1 MRYALIVLG
10 LSLAACGK
18 GGTAD
23 SGGPDPESIPRAS
36 ERQLTGVEWIL
47 MELNGTTPPAGA
59 GGRPA
64 SLTFAEGGRVSGFGG
79 CNRMTG
85 AYDVSGERLRIGPMA
100 STRMACEQGMDLEQ
114 SYGAALEATQRYR
127 LTSDGL
133 ELLGGDGVI
142 ARYRRVG
149 DGGGE

>member
-1 MRYALIVLG
+1 MRYALTVLG
-10 LSLAACGK
+10 LALAACGK
-18 GGTAD
+18 GGAD

-47 MELNGTTPPAGA
+47 VELNGTPAPAGA
-59 GGRPA
+59 GGRQA
-64 SLTFAEGGRVSGFGG
+64 SVTFAEGGRVSGFGG

-85 AYDVSGERLRIGPMA
+85 AYEVSGERLRIGPMA
-100 STRMACEQGMDLEQ
+100 STRMACDKGMDLEQ
-114 SYGAALEATQRYR
+114 SHGAALEATRGFR

-142 ARYRRVG
+142 ARYRRAE
-149 DGGGE
+149 DEGGK